1 MTFKYTIRYLF
12 HSGMEEISSFYLH
25 FCLIFLFALLIER
38 CRNPKVRLALA
49 FLPVMVQLFFVRFE
63 NIRSDSLIAFMLAF
77 LISAS
82 MAVLRLIPFAKTDY
96 LIIMAVLLFPRWL
109 FNSSYA
115 FFSETL
121 IFAVI
126 FSTVYIAVFFRLKS
140 IRGNMFYCYF
150 LSVILSLLAFMY
162 RSCVD
167 PLRSFFLKMTGSSP
181 LSVCMAVLSLI
192 SILLAA
198 VWSIRHFLAGR
209 LARINQM
216 GRRYPKIERYFSY
229 LSLAA
234 LLLFILL
241 YLPFTLTD
249 SQNPLIRVLLPVF
262 CLTILIMQIF
272 FMILLYQTAFFKD
285 TSAFAENS
293 MKSLSAYYSDLTNNI
308 TSMQEIRHDIKNIFF
323 TMGNYVNRN
332 DDPEMQAFFWEKIY
346 PYANGTIQQNELFSR
361 LYQIPFEP
369 LQAFL
374 YLKLTQAMSR
384 KVTVHLDLHIQAECF
399 QAGMEII
406 DLTRILGILL
416 DNALEEAEKA
426 EHFWI
431 DLKIS
436 NNRELISYVVKNPVT
451 EETRKNGI
459 HAGLSSKGEGHGNGL
474 LIVQQLMNQ
483 YPEASLNSCFS
494 EEKFVQSLNLI
505 YQGMVEMT

>member
-1 MTFKYTIRYLF
+1 MTFEHTIRYLF
-12 HSGMEEISSFYLH
+12 HSGLEEISSFYLH
-25 FCLIFLFALLIER
+25 FCLIFLFALLIEP
-38 CRNPKVRLALA
+38 CRNPKIRLALA
-49 FLPVMVQLFFVRFE
+49 FLPVMVQLFFVRSE

-77 LISAS
+77 LISAGL
-82 MAVLRLIPFAKTDY
+82 AVLQLIPFTKSDY
-96 LIIMAVLLFPRWL
+96 IIIMAVLLFPRWL

-126 FSTVYIAVFFRLKS
+126 FSTVYMAAFFRLKA
-140 IRGNMFYCYF
+140 IKGTMFYCYF
-150 LSVILSLLAFMY
+150 LSVILSLLAFLY

-167 PLRSFFLKMTGSSP
+167 PLRSRFLEMTGSSP
-181 LSVCMAVLSLI
+181 LSVCMAVLSLTAV
-192 SILLAA
+192 LLAA
-198 VWSIRHFLAGR
+198 VWIIRHFLAAH

-216 GRRYPKIERYFSY
+216 GRRYPKIERYFAY

-234 LLLFILL
+234 ILLFILL

-262 CLTILIMQIF
+262 CLLILIMQIF

-285 TSAFAENS
+285 TTAFAENS
-293 MKSLSAYYSDLTNNI
+293 MKSLSAYYSDLTNSI
-308 TSMQEIRHDIKNIFF
+308 TTMQEIRHDIKNIFF

-332 DDPEMQAFFWEKIY
+332 NDPEMQSFFWEKIY
-346 PYANGTIQQNELFSR
+346 PYADGNIQQNELFSR
-361 LYQIPFEP
+361 LYEIPFEP

-374 YLKLTQAMSR
+374 YLKLSQALSR

-416 DNALEEAEKA
+416 DNALEEAEIS
-426 EHFWI
+426 EQPWM

-436 NNRELISYVVKNPVT
+436 NNQALISYVVKNPVT
-451 EETRKNGI
+451 EETRKKGI

-474 LIVQQLMNQ
+474 LIVQQLINQ
-483 YPEASLNSCFS
+483 YPEASLNSCLT

-505 YQGMVEMT
+505 YQVLNKNL